1 MIRRVLVA
9 NRGEIAC
16 RIIRSVHA
24 LGLEAVSVY
33 SDADA
38 SSPHVLQADH
48 AVRIGT
54 APAADSYLSTTR
66 IIDAA
71 IATNA
76 DAIHPGYG
84 FLSEDPDFV
93 ARLDEL
99 DIAWCGP
106 TAKQIA
112 TFGRKDAARAIA
124 AECGVP
130 LLPGTDVLADVD
142 DALAAAEAIGYPV
155 IVKSTAGGG
164 GIGMA
169 ICDTPADLRD
179 AFARVTHL
187 SQANF
192 GSAAVFLERYLASA
206 RHVEVQVFGDGQGTV
221 LTLGERDCSLQRRN
235 QKVLEESPAPGL
247 DDATR
252 HALADAARQ
261 LCERVA
267 YRSAGT
273 VEFLLDADSHQSYF
287 LEVNTRL
294 QVEHGVTEAVF
305 GIDLVEWM
313 IRLADGEDV
322 VRRAGDHV
330 PRGHAIEARIY
341 AEDAARDFRPS
352 IGTLIDVRFPTDTR
366 CDTWVAAG
374 TEVTPHYDPLLAK
387 VIVHADD
394 RAGAVAAMQRALA
407 ETELWGVETNLPL
420 LQRVV
425 QTGPFA
431 DGRPS
436 TAALADVPRT
446 TPSVEVIA
454 PGMLSTL
461 QDLAGRLGLW
471 HVGVPPSGPMDNR
484 SHALANALLG
494 NPDDAPVLEMTRI
507 GPHLRFGAA
516 TTICLTGAD
525 MDARLNDEP
534 VERFAPITV
543 AAGDELHLATV
554 VGPGA
559 RAYLAVAGGFAA
571 PTILGSRS
579 TFVLGRFGGHAGR
592 ALRTGDVLRLH
603 PQPDA
608 VGTDG
613 PRRQH
618 AIPELGDQWTITVLY
633 GPHAAPDFFTPASIH
648 EFLSADWRVHHNS
661 DRTGVRLV
669 GPAPEWTRADGGEA
683 GLHPSNIHDTPYAVG
698 AIDFTGDMPVILGPD
713 GPSLGG
719 FVCPMTIPRDELWKL
734 GQLSPG
740 DTVRFTL
747 RTPAATPRR
756 SESVNVLPT
765 AILAREAA
773 TTERPQVVYR
783 RSGDANLLVEFGEQT
798 LDINLRMRAHLVMCA
813 LEQDPPPGLVDMTP
827 GVRSL
832 QIHVDPRHTDI
843 ERTLAFVHERERAI
857 GDISGAVVPSRTVH
871 LPLAWEDPE
880 ALRAIDRYM
889 HSVRADAPWCPD
901 NIEFIR
907 RINGLD
913 HVDDVR
919 RIVYEAS
926 YLVLG
931 LGDVYLGAPVATPVD
946 PRHRLVT
953 TKYNP
958 ARTWTPENA
967 VGIGGAYMCVYGME
981 GPGGY
986 QLVGRT
992 VPVWNTYGANP
1003 NFADGTPWLLRFF
1016 DRISFV
1022 PVSADELVDWRRG
1035 VRDGSRRLVI
1045 QDGTFSLADHQRF
1058 LGEIA
1063 EESAAFRATQRRA
1076 FDEERSRWA
1085 LMPDAEAVLDEL
1097 VDATSHTGTPVC
1109 GGLAANVW
1117 KLNVAQGDHV
1127 SPGDVVAV
1135 LEAMK
1140 MEVEVRAT
1148 CSGVV
1153 SAVLCKPGELV
1164 DPDQPL
1170 FTVEAQ

>member
-1 MIRRVLVA
+1 MTGRVLVA

-16 RIIRSVHA
+16 RIIRSIHA
-24 LGLEAVSVY
+24 LGLEAVAVY

-48 AVRIGT
+48 PVRIGE
-54 APAADSYLSTTR
+54 AAAADSYLATQR

-71 IATNA
+71 LATRA

-99 DIAWCGP
+99 NIAWCGP
-106 TAKQIA
+106 TAHQIA

-142 DALAAAEAIGYPV
+142 AALTAAQTIGYPV

-169 ICDTPADLRD
+169 ICDTADELRE
-179 AFARVTHL
+179 AFSRVTHL

-192 GSAAVFLERYLASA
+192 GSAAVFMERYLASA
-206 RHVEVQVFGDGQGTV
+206 RHVEVQVFGDGHGTV

-252 HALADAARQ
+252 RGLADAARA
-261 LCERVA
+261 LCERVS

-313 IRLADGEDV
+313 IRLAGGEDV
-322 VRRAGDHV
+322 VTAQRNLAT
-330 PRGHAIEARIY
+330 RGHAIEARIY
-341 AEDAARDFRPS
+341 AEDSARDFRPS
-352 IGTLIDVRFPTDTR
+352 IGTLIDVRFPAGVR

-387 VIVHADD
+387 LIVHAED
-394 RAGAVAAMQRALA
+394 RDAAVTAMRRALA
-407 ETELWGVETNLPL
+407 ETEIWGVETNLPL

-431 DGRPS
+431 EGRPS
-436 TAALADVPRT
+436 TAALAEVPNT
-446 TPSVEVIA
+446 TPSVEVIS

-507 GPHLRFGAA
+507 GPHLRFGSA

-525 MDARLNDEP
+525 MDARINGQS
-534 VERFAPITV
+534 VARFAPIKV
-543 AAGDELHLATV
+543 APGDEVQLGTV
-554 VGPGA
+554 VGAGA
-559 RAYLAVAGGFAA
+559 RAYLAVGGGFAA
-571 PTILGSRS
+571 PAILGSTS

-603 PQPDA
+603 PDPDA
-608 VGTDG
+608 TSG
-613 PRRQH
+613 PG
-618 AIPELGDQWTITVLY
+618 AAPAVPVLGDQWTIDVLY
-633 GPHAAPDFFTPASIH
+633 GPHAAPDFFTPASIQ

-669 GPAPEWTRADGGEA
+669 GPMPQWTRADGGEA

-719 FVCPMTIPRDELWKL
+719 FVCPMTLPRDELWKL

-740 DTVRFTL
+740 DTVRFSL
-747 RTPAATPRR
+747 RTPPATARR
-756 SESVNVLPT
+756 NGAVDVPT
-765 AILAREAA
+765 AILEREAETA
-773 TTERPQVVYR
+773 DRPQVVYR

-798 LDINLRMRAHLVMCA
+798 LDINLRMRAHLLMGA
-813 LEQDPPPGLVDMTP
+813 LEQDPPPGLIDMTP

-832 QIHVDPRHTDI
+832 QIHVDPCSTDI

-857 GDISGAVVPSRTVH
+857 GDISDAVVPSRTVH

-880 ALRAIDRYM
+880 AMRAIDRYM

-992 VPVWNTYGANP
+992 VPVWNTYGTNP

-1022 PVSADELVDWRRG
+1022 PVSAEELVAWRRG

-1045 QDGTFSLADHQRF
+1045 EDGTFSLADHHRF
-1058 LGEIA
+1058 LGDIA
-1063 EESAAFRATQRRA
+1063 DESAAFRATQRSA
-1076 FDEERSRWA
+1076 FDEERRRWA
-1085 LMPDAEAVLDEL
+1085 LMPETEVVVDDPVDVAV
-1097 VDATSHTGTPVC
+1097 HTGTPVC
-1109 GGLAANVW
+1109 GGIAANVW
-1117 KLNVAQGDHV
+1117 KLNVAHGDRV
-1127 SPGDVVAV
+1127 AAGDVVAV

>member
-1 MIRRVLVA
+1 
-9 NRGEIAC
+9 
-16 RIIRSVHA
+16 
-24 LGLEAVSVY
+24 
-33 SDADA
+33 
-38 SSPHVLQADH
+38 
-48 AVRIGT
+48 
-54 APAADSYLSTTR
+54 
-66 IIDAA
+66 
-71 IATNA
+71 
-76 DAIHPGYG
+76 
-84 FLSEDPDFV
+84 
-93 ARLDEL
+93 
-99 DIAWCGP
+99 
-106 TAKQIA
+106 
-112 TFGRKDAARAIA
+112 
-124 AECGVP
+124 
-130 LLPGTDVLADVD
+130 
-142 DALAAAEAIGYPV
+142 
-155 IVKSTAGGG
+155 
-164 GIGMA
+164 
-169 ICDTPADLRD
+169 
-179 AFARVTHL
+179 
-187 SQANF
+187 
-192 GSAAVFLERYLASA
+192 
-206 RHVEVQVFGDGQGTV
+206 VQVFGDGQGRV

-252 HALADAARQ
+252 RNLADAARQ
-261 LCERVA
+261 LCERVS

-294 QVEHGVTEAVF
+294 QVEHGVTEEVF

-313 IRLADGEDV
+313 IRLAGGEDMV
-322 VRRAGDHV
+322 ARQQDLT

-341 AEDAARDFRPS
+341 AEDSARDFRPS
-352 IGTLIDVRFPTDTR
+352 IGTLIDVRVPDGIR

-387 VIVHADD
+387 LIVHADD
-394 RAGAVAAMQRALA
+394 RAAAVAAMQAALA
-407 ETELWGVETNLPL
+407 ETAIWGVETNLPL
-420 LQRVV
+420 LRRAV

-431 DGRPS
+431 EGRPS
-436 TAALADVPRT
+436 TAALADIPHA
-446 TPSVEVIA
+446 TPSVEVVA

-461 QDLAGRLGLW
+461 QDLAGRVGLW

-525 MDARLNDEP
+525 MDARLNGAP
-534 VERFAPITV
+534 AKRFAPV
-543 AAGDELHLATV
+543 AVAPGDELHLGTV
-554 VGPGA
+554 VGAGA
-559 RAYLAVAGGFAA
+559 RTYLAVAGGFAA
-571 PTILGSRS
+571 PTILGSTS
-579 TFVLGRFGGHAGR
+579 TFVMGRFGGHAGR

-603 PQPDA
+603 PDA
-608 VGTDG
+608 GPVATDG
-613 PRRQH
+613 LGASPRH
-618 AIPELGDQWTITVLY
+618 PEIGNQWTIDVLY
-633 GPHAAPDFFTPASIH
+633 GPHAAPDFFTPASIQ
-648 EFLSADWRVHHNS
+648 ELLTADWRVHHNS

-669 GPAPEWTRADGGEA
+669 GPMPQWTRADGGEA

-719 FVCPMTIPRDELWKL
+719 FVCPMTVPGDELWKL

-740 DTVRFTL
+740 DTVRFSL
-747 RTPAATPRR
+747 RTPPSRHRIDA
-756 SESVNVLPT
+756 VNVLPT
-765 AILAREAA
+765 AILARE
-773 TTERPQVVYR
+773 TETADRPQVVYR
-783 RSGDANLLVEFGEQT
+783 RSGDANLLVEFGEQM
-798 LDINLRMRAHLVMCA
+798 LDINLRMRAHLLMRA
-813 LEQDPPPGLVDMTP
+813 LEQDPPPGLIDMTP

-832 QIHVDPRHTDI
+832 QIHVDPRRTDI
-843 ERTLAFVHERERAI
+843 DRTLAFVHERERAI
-857 GDISGAVVPSRTVH
+857 GDISDAVVPSRTVH

-880 ALRAIDRYM
+880 AMRAIDRYM

-992 VPVWNTYGANP
+992 VPVWNTYGTNP
-1003 NFADGTPWLLRFF
+1003 NFADNTPWLLRFF

-1022 PVSADELVDWRRG
+1022 PVSAEELVAWRRG
-1035 VRDGSRRLVI
+1035 VRDGSKRLVI
-1045 QDGTFSLADHQRF
+1045 EDGTFSLADHHRF
-1058 LGEIA
+1058 LHDIA
-1063 EESAAFRATQRRA
+1063 DESAIFRATQRQA

-1085 LMPDAEAVLDEL
+1085 LMPEADDVVDEPLDASDR
-1097 VDATSHTGTPVC
+1097 SGTPVY

-1117 KLNVAQGDHV
+1117 KLNVALGDRV
-1127 SPGDVVAV
+1127 ATGDVVAV